1 MGGFKPPPPYA
12 ALLRDEGGASSGG
25 LETDT
30 LPDSLSSPDD
40 LRPEEKHR
48 AAGSRKPENVNNA
61 GKGKISVDANGA
73 KMAFDQFHNTGSDSY
88 YSPYKFQNDFSG
100 DSGQLSQHFTTDFSL
115 HDEPQLPYNSWAAQ
129 DDPDQLINYAQ
140 GISKNRNPIDG
151 NGCGSETDLYGLVST
166 ILEEVDPMDSYF
178 SQETLSGLK
187 TVWSPKSMKED
198 NLQYFNSEAKM
209 QSSSGMQSDHFCP
222 EPVGRDSNQSADI
235 YQHFN
240 GVNVPAFDAA
250 DPAWLFSTC
259 NGEPDTYT
267 PGVQDLT
274 RPPPG
279 LSIPPATN
287 AYLSKGRVGKSEY
300 GTPMP
305 GKDNSFCSISDAL
318 SENMD
323 SLNDLCRLSN
333 MMNDSC
339 FSPYQDFIALS
350 RPKVQKNRSFSTQDA
365 NMLTSNIQAL
375 LMGEEGD
382 VYKSELAQN
391 NFVKA
396 QDENMVR
403 LKSLPLQKMSAFVSH
418 MPSLKRE
425 MTGSLREQ
433 RACDGVKSQPLQSDY
448 TPKEFSGFSQPS
460 DYFEHCKNFSPPF
473 NPSAPPQSKETTQRE
488 TRTHQTSLHQF
499 HHGQSNHYQSKAKL
513 PAKTSINTEHPGIS
527 KLLSHS
533 LAEFVPLLSSQQ
545 RPTARVLTDFGQ
557 GDGLSL
563 QGRMGQAGL
572 GLGLEGLRNV
582 AGSGDGVDF
591 NLQLDKGKLQ
601 GSAATSE
608 GQRIGA
614 KPKSP
619 ASFPREADKQ
629 QGLLQN
635 PFLGNM
641 YAGHAR
647 HKGAGF
653 SQAKS
658 LPCQMFPYMYQ
669 MGDPR
674 QNQCHLFP
682 SRSLL
687 PYGPSMPYVDMSE
700 LLPDGEFA
708 TLNPYLQELI
718 GPNPAGVDG
727 SFPGF
732 LHTMRSPKLT
742 KSRGAPMSQLHH
754 YLEECYEQWRMLE
767 KERKKTEAVLVKS
780 YPDKH
785 LSMESN
791 SSLPK
796 MPPNPSRV
804 DRLIVDQLREQA
816 KVVSLLGKMERLWS
830 FPLHANICSALD
842 RHLEAIYIT
851 QARRKDE
858 FLNSSSR
865 QRQGSAYLREDREIF
880 LLASALKDL
889 SSSTRKSRTALWC
902 ALQMTLPKTSTGPDD
917 GGEGDTCSPLG
928 QHSPDQIIPERAV

>member
-1 MGGFKPPPPYA
+1 MEA
-12 ALLRDEGGASSGG
+12 
-25 LETDT
+25 
-30 LPDSLSSPDD
+30 
-40 LRPEEKHR
+40 
-48 AAGSRKPENVNNA
+48 NNA
-61 GKGKISVDANGA
+61 GKSKISVDANGA
-73 KMAFDQFHNTGSDSY
+73 KMAFDQFHITGSDSY
-88 YSPYKFQNDFSG
+88 YSLYKCQHDFSG
-100 DSGQLSQHFTTDFSL
+100 DSGQQFQHFTTDFSL

-129 DDPDQLINYAQ
+129 DDPDQLMNYAQ
-140 GISKNRNPIDG
+140 GISNNRNLIDG
-151 NGCGSETDLYGLVST
+151 NDCGSETDLYGLVST
-166 ILEEVDPMDSYF
+166 ILEEADPVDSYY
-178 SQETLSGLK
+178 SPETLSGLK
-187 TVWSPKSMKED
+187 TVLSPKSMKEAS
-198 NLQYFNSEAKM
+198 LQYLNSEAKM
-209 QSSSGMQSDHFCP
+209 QSSSGIQSDHLCP
-222 EPVGRDSNQSADI
+222 EPMGRDSNQRNDI

-240 GVNVPAFDAA
+240 GVDVPAFDVA
-250 DPAWLFSTC
+250 DPAWLISTC
-259 NGEPDTYT
+259 NGEPEAYT

-279 LSIPPATN
+279 LSIPPAAN
-287 AYLSKGRVGKSEY
+287 AYLSKGRAGKSEY
-300 GTPMP
+300 GIPMP
-305 GKDNSFCSISDAL
+305 GKDSGFCSTSNAH

-350 RPKVQKNRSFSTQDA
+350 RTKVQNNRSFSTQDA

-375 LMGEEGD
+375 LMGEEEN

-403 LKSLPLQKMSAFVSH
+403 LKSFPLQKMSPFVSH
-418 MPSLKRE
+418 MHSLKRE
-425 MTGSLREQ
+425 MSGSMREQ
-433 RACDGVKSQPLQSDY
+433 RTCDGVKSQPLQSDY
-448 TPKEFSGFSQPS
+448 IPKEFSGFSQPS
-460 DYFEHCKNFSPPF
+460 GYFEHSKTFSPPF
-473 NPSAPPQSKETTQRE
+473 NPSTPPQSKETTQRKI
-488 TRTHQTSLHQF
+488 RTHQTSLYEY
-499 HHGQSNHYQSKAKL
+499 HHGLSNHYQSKKL
-513 PAKTSINTEHPGIS
+513 PTKTSISTDHSGIS
-527 KLLSHS
+527 KLMSHS
-533 LAEFVPLLSSQQ
+533 VAEFVPLLSSQQ
-545 RPTARVLTDFGQ
+545 RPTARVLTDVGQ

-582 AGSGDGVDF
+582 AGTGDGMDF
-591 NLQLDKGKLQ
+591 NLQLDKGRLQ
-601 GSAATSE
+601 GAPATSE
-608 GQRIGA
+608 GHRIGA
-614 KPKSP
+614 KPKST
-619 ASFPREADKQ
+619 ASFPREVDKQ

-635 PFLGNM
+635 PFQILGNM
-641 YAGHAR
+641 YVGHAR
-647 HKGAGF
+647 HKGAG
-653 SQAKS
+653 SSLAKS
-658 LPCQMFPYMYQ
+658 LPSQMFPYMNQ

-687 PYGPSMPYVDMSE
+687 TYGASMPLVDMSE

-708 TLNPYLQELI
+708 ILNPYLQELM
-718 GPNPAGVDG
+718 GSNPACVDG
-727 SFPGF
+727 PFPGF
-732 LHTMRSPKLT
+732 LPTMRSLKLS
-742 KSRGAPMSQLHH
+742 KSCGAPMSQLHH

-767 KERKKTEAVLVKS
+767 KERKKTEAVLVKR
-780 YPDKH
+780 YPGKC
-785 LSMESN
+785 LSLESN
-791 SSLPK
+791 NSPPK

-865 QRQGSAYLREDREIF
+865 QRQGSAYLREDREI
-880 LLASALKDL
+880 LCWASTLKDL

-902 ALQMTLPKTSTGPDD
+902 ALQMTLPKTTTSPVD
-917 GGEGDTCSPLG
+917 GGEGDTCSSLG
-928 QHSPDQIIPERAV
+928 QYSPDQIIPERAM